1 MGRVELLP
9 PVYRTS
15 IKIFTEQKK
24 VNDGDEIKV
33 DNFFHYKRVSVKVAI
48 SLKLW
53 EILNNY
59 CCHHIKIK

>member
-24 VNDGDEIKV
+24 VKDGDEIKV
-33 DNFFHYKRVSVKVAI
+33 DNFFHNK
-48 SLKLW
+48 SLCQGRNFTKTLVNF
-53 EILNNY
+53 E
-59 CCHHIKIK
+59 